1 MYRYVMLKL
10 QFSAFFKY
18 TRNYYRYTLMF
29 IHVLL
34 TFYFEFSKIRD
45 FGLGPMD
52 IEGLHNYVYTN
63 SQAYIVNVKQC
74 FYTYNIGFK
83 TNK

>member
-1 MYRYVMLKL
+1 MLKL
-10 QFSAFFKY
+10 PFSAFFKY
-18 TRNYYRYTLMF
+18 THNYYRYTLMF

-52 IEGLHNYVYTN
+52 IEGLHHMSIQTHKL
-63 SQAYIVNVKQC
+63 IL
-74 FYTYNIGFK
+74 
-83 TNK
+83 

>member
-18 TRNYYRYTLMF
+18 TYNYYKYTLMF

-34 TFYFEFSKIRD
+34 RFYFEFSKIRD
-45 FGLGPMD
+45 FGLGPTD
-52 IEGLHNYVYTN
+52 IEGLHMPI
-63 SQAYIVNVKQC
+63 Q
-74 FYTYNIGFK
+74 TYKLIL
-83 TNK
+83 

>member
-1 MYRYVMLKL
+1 MLKL

-18 TRNYYRYTLMF
+18 THNYYKF

-52 IEGLHNYVYTN
+52 IEGLHMSIQTHKL
-63 SQAYIVNVKQC
+63 ILWM
-74 FYTYNIGFK
+74 
-83 TNK
+83 

>member
-1 MYRYVMLKL
+1 
-10 QFSAFFKY
+10 
-18 TRNYYRYTLMF
+18 MF

-52 IEGLHNYVYTN
+52 IEGPHTSIQTHKLTL
-63 SQAYIVNVKQC
+63 
-74 FYTYNIGFK
+74 
-83 TNK
+83 